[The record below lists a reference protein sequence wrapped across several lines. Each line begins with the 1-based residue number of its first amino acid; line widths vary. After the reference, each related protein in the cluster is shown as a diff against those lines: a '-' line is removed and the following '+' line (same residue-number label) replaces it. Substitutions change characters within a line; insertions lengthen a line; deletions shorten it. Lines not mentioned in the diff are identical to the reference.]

1 MYKAIVW
8 DLDGTLLNTTE
19 GVKIA
24 VKNTITEL
32 GLEPLD
38 EMILD
43 KFVGPPMQLSFQ
55 QYYLMDEKN
64 ALFAA
69 NRFRAHYK
77 NESLFIAELYPET
90 LTVLKKLS
98 QKGYHMAVATNK
110 SHENAMAILEHFGV
124 AKYCDFA
131 MGSDLEGKK
140 KKADIIKKCLEV
152 LYVNPNEAIY
162 IGDSIFD
169 LEGAQKMGMDFIGV
183 TYGFGFHRGESIG
196 YRLVNSMH
204 EIGEIF

>member
-1 MYKAIVW
+1 MYKAIIW

-19 GVKIA
+19 GVKKA
-24 VKNTITEL
+24 VKSTIIEL
-32 GLEPLD
+32 GLELLD
-38 EMILD
+38 EMTLD

-55 QYYLMDEKN
+55 QYYLMDEKK

-69 NRFRAHYK
+69 NRFRTHYK

-90 LTVLKKLS
+90 LTVLKNLR
-98 QKGYHMAVATNK
+98 QNGYRMAVATNK
-110 SHENAMAILEHFGV
+110 SHENAIAILKHFGV
-124 AKYCDFA
+124 SKYCDFM
-131 MGSDLEGKK
+131 MGSDLEGKF
-140 KKADIIKKCLEV
+140 KKAEIIKKCLEA
-152 LYVNPNEAIY
+152 LCVNPNEAIY

-169 LEGAQKMGMDFIGV
+169 LEGAQKIGMDFIGV

-204 EIGEIF
+204 EIDELF